1 MNSTD
6 TLSACLRSLRH
17 REQRSAAVLGRSK
30 REVQHLS
37 VEAAGSAVVAS
48 RLITSIINKQ
58 GGYRP
63 YRKLAGRLA
72 HLTRKD
78 GET

>member
-1 MNSTD
+1 MYI
-6 TLSACLRSLRH
+6 
-17 REQRSAAVLGRSK
+17 
-30 REVQHLS
+30 
-37 VEAAGSAVVAS
+37 VAS
-48 RLITSIINKQ
+48 RLITSNINKH

-78 GET
+78 GETAFSFDVGNDCSLRMGTGRRFPQFLYRCTAHVTK